1 MPGGKYYTTRNG
13 STIVAF
19 TVGHKW
25 KPGSPVAMVG
35 AHTDSPCLRVKPI
48 SKSENAGFL
57 QVRVETYGRGLWH
70 SWFDRD
76 LSLAGRALVRDGAG
90 KYVQKVVRISRP
102 VVRIP
107 FLTVHLNHSPEFTP
121 NLETELLPITGLV
134 EAELGRIN
142 SSQEHGV
149 PTSKE
154 EDAVQAMRPM
164 TQRHHPY
171 IVELVAE
178 KAGVDAKDVA
188 DFEMILYDTQKGC
201 IGGLNEEFIHSAR
214 LDNLEMTYCS
224 VQALIDSVTSKDLEH
239 DSSIRMVACFDHEEI
254 GSTSAQGANSDMIP
268 SVIRRL
274 SAVKV
279 GDEFI
284 DPGSAFE
291 RTMASSFLISA
302 DMAHSVHPNYTGKY
316 EDNHHPQMVSHSALS
331 CT

>member
-1 MPGGKYYTTRNG
+1 VKPGGKYYTIRNG

-25 KPGSPVAMVG
+25 RPGNPIAMVG

-76 LSLAGRALVRDGAG
+76 LSLAGRVLVRDGAG
-90 KYVQKVVRISRP
+90 KYAQKVVRISRP

-134 EAELGRIN
+134 EAELSRVNNIQDHEV
-142 SSQEHGV
+142 S
-149 PTSKE
+149 TTKE
-154 EDAVQAMRPM
+154 KDTVQVMRPM
-164 TQRHHPY
+164 TQRHHTF
-171 IVELVAE
+171 IVDLIAE
-178 KAGVDAKDVA
+178 QAGVEVEDVA
-188 DFEMILYDTQKGC
+188 DFEMILYDTQKAC

-224 VQALIDSVTSKDLEH
+224 IQALIESAASKDL
-239 DSSIRMVACFDHEEI
+239 DDDPSIRMVACFDHEEI

-279 GDEFI
+279 VEDFV

-316 EDNHHPQMVSHSALS
+316 EDNHHPEMASSAVLS
-331 CT
+331 